1 MSDIR
6 IRTATR
12 ADADTIVEFNVAMA
26 DETEGR
32 QLDRDT
38 VARGVDRAMTD
49 SRLGVYYLAERDGR
63 AVGQLLVTTELS
75 DWRDGVFWWVQSVY
89 VHPDA
94 RGIGVYRALYDEV
107 VRLAR
112 QNPGVC
118 GLRLYVDRSN
128 TAAQEVYRR
137 LGMRRTEYDLYEV
150 DWSGS

>member
-32 QLDRDT
+32 RLDRDT
-38 VARGVDRAMTD
+38 VARGVDRAMAD

-75 DWRDGVFWWVQSVY
+75 DWRDGVFWWIQSVY
-89 VHPDA
+89 VHPRA
-94 RGIGVYRALYDEV
+94 RGMGVYRALYDEV

-112 QNPGVC
+112 QNPDVC

-150 DWSGS
+150 DWSGG